1 MEINQ
6 GFGFQLD
13 KTLKKIIT
21 VYIKQFEN
29 IGINLSI
36 EQWVILQSIYNLGEN
51 ASQVEISKIRYR
63 NRATTSR
70 VISGLEKKGLIKKER
85 FEGDQKRFR
94 LVITPAGIKLV
105 KKALPIVYQLRDIG
119 KDNID
124 EKEFNIFLKVLDQLW
139 DNYEAFEKDS

>member
-1 MEINQ
+1 MEIDH

-29 IGINLSI
+29 IGIDLSI
-36 EQWVILQSIYNLGEN
+36 EQWVILQSIYNLGEK
-51 ASQVEISKIRYR
+51 ASQVEISKTRYR

-70 VISGLEKKGLIKKER
+70 VISGLERKGLIRKER

-94 LVITPAGIKLV
+94 LVITPEGTQLV
-105 KKALPIVYQLRDIG
+105 EKALPIVYQLREVG
-119 KDNID
+119 KENIH
-124 EKEFNIFLKVLDQLW
+124 EEEFNTFLKVLDQLW
-139 DNYEAFEKDS
+139 ANYEAFEKSS